1 MKTKHTITPA
11 AFLLCALFAVSIF
24 WGAVPVRAQQTT
36 GDTATQSGDLVN
48 EELTKRIQ
56 KVLVEKR
63 EQVKGAINSLL
74 AEKRAMIGEITRITD
89 DAITIQYQDATT
101 IFPLSKSAMLIKNN
115 AEIKLSEIV
124 VGNWA
129 TLLGNKDKTT
139 IDPEYVIVSS
149 TSLLPKEQVVLLGN
163 VTKIDKS
170 SLTLQPRGEESTR
183 TIQFTKTTAF
193 ESSDGKTIKV
203 SNLTTDLAVLVT
215 GTISDEK
222 TLALT
227 IRSLAPVK

>member
-1 MKTKHTITPA
+1 MKTKHTITLS
-11 AFLLCALFAVSIF
+11 AFLVYALFAMTIF
-24 WGAVPVRAQQTT
+24 WGVVPVRAQQTT

-63 EQVKGAINSLL
+63 EQVKGAINSLI

-101 IFPLSKSAMLIKNN
+101 IIPLSESVMLIKNN

-124 VGNWA
+124 VGNWV

-139 IDPEYVIVSS
+139 IDPEYVIISG

-163 VTKIDKS
+163 VTKIDKNA
-170 SLTLQPRGEESTR
+170 LTLQPRGEESTR
-183 TIQFTKTTAF
+183 TIQFTKTTVF
-193 ESSDGKTIKV
+193 QSSDGKTIKV
-203 SNLTTDLAVLVT
+203 SNLTTDLAVLIT
-215 GTISDEK
+215 GTVVDEK
-222 TLALT
+222 TQALT